1 MELIFLYI
9 NHSKSGFIDKQGI
22 NLNSQYY
29 FEVTYEE
36 EKYILFQKKKT
47 EVKHSGF
54 FDDSDCISNVTAIVG
69 ENGSGKTTLLNCI
82 STIDRVTSG
91 KIIVDLG
98 MTVLAKKK

>member
-36 EKYILFQKKKT
+36 EKYILFQKSIL
-47 EVKHSGF
+47 VF
-54 FDDSDCISNVTAIVG
+54 LMIQIALV
-69 ENGSGKTTLLNCI
+69 
-82 STIDRVTSG
+82 
-91 KIIVDLG
+91 
-98 MTVLAKKK
+98 M